1 MGTSVSTP
9 NGHCCCYH
17 IQDDH
22 ATQFLTKVLTTKSY
36 EIPDTKS
43 YLFDEF
49 FIRGKTSG
57 KHTLEVCDDFG
68 RGKLQQQKKSLSH
81 DQMEEIQQGVCAICE
96 AGCHG
101 LSGSHV
107 RCDVAICYCMTA
119 CCFLRLLA
127 AASLKLNLNDNRLL
141 VNEPVCECHQHDV
154 LDYIQK

>member
-81 DQMEEIQQGVCAICE
+81 DQMEDRRAISCN
-96 AGCHG
+96 GR
-101 LSGSHV
+101 
-107 RCDVAICYCMTA
+107 RCFPPRRGNSARRGGP
-119 CCFLRLLA
+119 LRKCSKECVPFAKQA
-127 AASLKLNLNDNRLL
+127 AMDCL
-141 VNEPVCECHQHDV
+141 V
-154 LDYIQK
+154 LM